1 MATAQ
6 GTHSDILSDV
16 VAYLPVGLWVARA
29 PGGEVVYA
37 NRAFQDILGMEP
49 VSGVAIEGAPA
60 TYGIF
65 DRQGRPYPVEKL
77 PFSQALQAGR
87 PVQVDDLVIH
97 RADQR
102 RVYVRAFA
110 TPVRAGAEPV
120 DLVIVVFTDITA
132 EVTAIA
138 DRQTAE
144 THLSMALEH
153 APIAIYAMD
162 AEGRITLV
170 RGNVV
175 QAAGLP
181 PDLLGRSALALF
193 PPESPAG
200 GCLRRALAGETL
212 VETVPAGTAF
222 FEAFM
227 TPVRASDGRVTG
239 MIGISTDVTE
249 QRRLQAKAIQ
259 NDRVMA
265 MGTLAASVAHEI
277 NNPLSYI
284 MGSLDEIDRA
294 LSRQDLDGVRA
305 SLKAVR
311 TGANRI
317 SNVTRDLRSFS
328 RPDDETVSAVELRA
342 VVGAVLELVRKEIE
356 ARARLVLNLG
366 NTPAVRGNE
375 ARLVQVVLNLLVN
388 AWQSLEPGNP
398 ERHEIGLSIFGE
410 NKGMNAIIEVWDSGT
425 GVAADNRERIFE
437 PFFTTKPVGQ
447 GTGLGLFVCR
457 NIVTGFGGDISV
469 RDRTGG
475 GSVFRVSLPAAVSA
489 GRKLTPPLGS
499 GQAPA
504 PAVPAGPRARILV
517 VDDDEWV
524 SGTLVNRLRHDFE
537 ASAEN
542 DGARAVQLILTGPGF
557 DLVFCDL
564 VMRGLT
570 GMDIFQRIRAADPSL
585 LPRLVFMTGGAFTP
599 DASDFVEQYPDAV
612 VYKPFDIVSE
622 ARRRLATLSRRA
634 G

>member
-1 MATAQ
+1 
-6 GTHSDILSDV
+6 
-16 VAYLPVGLWVARA
+16 
-29 PGGEVVYA
+29 
-37 NRAFQDILGMEP
+37 
-49 VSGVAIEGAPA
+49 
-60 TYGIF
+60 
-65 DRQGRPYPVEKL
+65 
-77 PFSQALQAGR
+77 
-87 PVQVDDLVIH
+87 
-97 RADQR
+97 
-102 RVYVRAFA
+102 
-110 TPVRAGAEPV
+110 
-120 DLVIVVFTDITA
+120 
-132 EVTAIA
+132 
-138 DRQTAE
+138 
-144 THLSMALEH
+144 MALEH
-153 APIAIYAMD
+153 APITIFAMD
-162 AEGRITLV
+162 AEGSITLV
-170 RGNVV
+170 RGAGA

-181 PDLLGRSALALF
+181 ADLVGRSALSLF
-193 PPESPAG
+193 PPESQAG
-200 GCLRRALAGETL
+200 LCIRRALAGET
-212 VETVPAGTAF
+212 VVDTVQAGEAF
-222 FEAFM
+222 FDTFM
-227 TPVRASDGRVTG
+227 TPVRAGEGRITG
-239 MIGISTDVTE
+239 VIGVSTDVT
-249 QRRLQAKAIQ
+249 QRRRLQGKAIQ

-277 NNPLSYI
+277 NNPLAYI

-294 LSRQDLDGVRA
+294 LSRQDLDMVRA

-311 TGANRI
+311 TGAERI

-366 NTPAVRGNE
+366 ATPAVRGNE

-388 AWQSLEPGNP
+388 AWQSLEPGRP
-398 ERHEIGLSIFGE
+398 ERHEVGLSIFGE
-410 NKGMNAIIEVWDSGT
+410 GKGMQAIVEVWDSGT
-425 GVAADNRERIFE
+425 GVAAENRERIFE

-457 NIVTGFGGDISV
+457 NIVTGFGGEISV
-469 RDRTGG
+469 RDRPGG

-499 GQAPA
+499 HQVAV
-504 PAVPAGPRARILV
+504 PAVPAGRRSRILV

-537 ASAEN
+537 ASAEH
-542 DGARAVQLILTGPGF
+542 DGARAVQLILTDPGF

-570 GMDIFQRIRAADPSL
+570 GMDIFQRIRGADPSL

-599 DASDFVEQYPDAV
+599 EASDFVEQYPDAV

-622 ARRRLATLSRRA
+622 ARRRLVTLARRA